1 MVTSFIDAARSIIDS
16 DGIGGVSIRKVAS
29 KVGCS
34 SAALYLYFWNLNGL
48 LALSTIT
55 YFKDCCKD
63 LAAIDRTSM
72 SDKGCYYTYWTTF
85 CHSAFAHPRIFEH
98 FFFEGE
104 PERANKTAKRYYY
117 SIYPQE
123 LATISDTMLDQM
135 MPGDPFRRN
144 YRVLEA
150 CAHSLGYTPKE
161 TKILN
166 DITVSFYHAI
176 LRRVENL
183 KTISL
188 ESLCNQFI
196 SAVTFITEPC
206 DLDLHS

>member
-1 MVTSFIDAARSIIDS
+1 
-16 DGIGGVSIRKVAS
+16 
-29 KVGCS
+29 
-34 SAALYLYFWNLNGL
+34 
-48 LALSTIT
+48 
-55 YFKDCCKD
+55 
-63 LAAIDRTSM
+63 M
-72 SDKGCYYTYWTTF
+72 SDKEYYYTYWTTF
-85 CHSAFAHPRIFEH
+85 CHSTFACPRIFEY
-98 FFFEGE
+98 FFFESE
-104 PERANKTAKRYYY
+104 PERVNKTSKRYY

-123 LATISDTMLDQM
+123 LATISDTVLDQM

-188 ESLCNQFI
+188 ESLCNL

>member
-1 MVTSFIDAARSIIDS
+1 MVTSFIDAACGIIDS
-16 DGIGGVSIRKVAS
+16 DGIDGVSIRKVAS

-34 SAALYLYFWNLNGL
+34 SAALYLYFWDLNGL

-55 YFKDCCKD
+55 YLEDCCKD

-85 CHSAFAHPRIFEH
+85 CHSTFAYPRIFEY
-98 FFFEGE
+98 FFFESE
-104 PERANKTAKRYYY
+104 PERVNKTAKRYY
-117 SIYPQE
+117 SVYPQE
-123 LATISDTMLDQM
+123 LATISDAMLDQM
-135 MPGDPFRRN
+135 MSGDLFRRN

-150 CAHSLGYTPKE
+150 CAHSLGYTPK
-161 TKILN
+161 
-166 DITVSFYHAI
+166 
-176 LRRVENL
+176 
-183 KTISL
+183 KT
-188 ESLCNQFI
+188 LCNPFI